1 MKGSKTIELGI
12 IFFLIII
19 SLYFWT
25 LPFQK
30 NRLPFGDVDSS
41 THFTLADSMSQTN
54 KPINYLPAQFNNTY
68 YLKTNNGKL
77 WYFPQYHT
85 GAAIFQLM
93 SGRFV
98 GAYLFFAL
106 MSILIVLTSFILI
119 KELFGLLPAAI
130 SSFWLV
136 FSSRDILWY
145 ILGVYPQVASFGMVP
160 LFLYCT
166 YKYVTSHLEKEPK
179 QIYAFAGAVIIA
191 LQFFVHPQAV
201 FISGLTAAIF
211 GFVMI
216 AKHKKIPF
224 DIKHAGIGIA
234 IIIVLVLPFIGFFT
248 TVETEKT
255 TLILS
260 ELPSLF
266 KWYGTPESGMPQQY
280 YSFTAMHGFFL
291 LPLAIIGVILML
303 LRRKDEDLL
312 MLSWLFAYY
321 VALHMSLFGWHRNL
335 RFMEVEAHILV
346 PIAVVGV
353 LRLPSLIPMQ
363 KNAKNIARIVLSA
376 ILIISIVTFAVN
388 PAHAILK
395 NAFEGTARITPA
407 QLGATEW
414 IKDKTNVQDTFYLL
428 GTSTY
433 TKKKWMRVL
442 SLRQTN
448 FKNENEFSL
457 SRAVF
462 NHSYAIFDYSDWIA
476 AYGGLPEPVAALQA
490 EEISNFNQSRPV
502 YSKDNIRVY
511 KIG

>member
-1 MKGSKTIELGI
+1 MKGNKTIELGI
-12 IFFLIII
+12 IFFLIVI

-30 NRLPFGDVDSS
+30 NQLPFGDVDSS

-68 YLKTNNGKL
+68 YLATNNGKL

-85 GAAIFQLM
+85 GAAIFQLI

-98 GAYLFFAL
+98 GAYFFFAL

-119 KELFGLLPAAI
+119 KELFGVLPAAI

-211 GFVMI
+211 GLVMI
-216 AKHKKIPF
+216 ARYRKIPF
-224 DIKHAGIGIA
+224 NIKHAGIGIG
-234 IIIVLVLPFIGFFT
+234 IILILVLPFIGFFT
-248 TVETEKT
+248 TTETEKT
-255 TLILS
+255 ALTLS

-280 YSFTAMHGFFL
+280 YSFSAMYGPVL
-291 LPLAIIGVILML
+291 LPLAVIGVILML
-303 LRRKDEDLL
+303 LRRKNEDIL

-346 PIAVVGV
+346 PIAVVGL
-353 LRLPSLIPMQ
+353 LRIPNLIPLNQ
-363 KNAKNIARIVLSA
+363 SAKNISRILLYIA
-376 ILIISIVTFAVN
+376 LILIIILFVAK
-388 PAHAILK
+388 PAYPILK
-395 NAFEGTARITPA
+395 NAFEGTLRITPA
-407 QLGATEW
+407 QLSATEW
-414 IKDKTNVQDTFYLL
+414 IKDNTDVHDTIYLL

-457 SRAVF
+457 SQAVF
-462 NHSYAIFDYSDWIA
+462 NHSYVIFDYSDWIA
-476 AYGGLPEPVAALQA
+476 AYGGLPEPVATLQT
-490 EEISNFNQSRPV
+490 EEISNFNQSRLA
-502 YSKDNIRVY
+502 YSKDNMRVY